1 MCSLRFLKIIGGL
14 LALGMGI
21 VLAWWLFENSF
32 AQIALLI
39 TFFFT
44 ALVAAFLVGVSWS
57 RETMRDGA
65 DIALKAQQV
74 NDAWDARKTV
84 ALAALM
90 REGARIG
97 RQIVGKTGVPA
108 LPMPDQGGDWLPDL
122 VEFSLSDDNV
132 IEGER

>member
-1 MCSLRFLKIIGGL
+1 MCSLRFLKIMGGL
-14 LALGMGI
+14 LALGVGI
-21 VLAWWLFENSF
+21 ILAWWLFESPF
-32 AQIALLI
+32 AQIALLM
-39 TFFFT
+39 TFLFA
-44 ALVAAFLVGVSWS
+44 ALVIAFLIGVSWS

-74 NDAWDARKTV
+74 NDAWDTRKTV

-97 RQIVGKTGVPA
+97 RQVMSKTGVPA

-122 VEFSLSDDNV
+122 VEFSLPDDNV
-132 IEGER
+132 IEVER